1 MNKILFLIAALLVC
15 NSAFCKINTRIHLK
29 TGVNN
34 IDLNNDGIAD
44 SIFMATYD
52 NNTSHPNETFTV
64 FVKSGKNWFIVPVPD
79 DDGFTLADFR
89 LSGSALRVNSVEL
102 HRFKGIAYLIRG
114 VKYAGNG
121 DISDSSKVKFSRYK
135 LATSNNDPG
144 TSAFYWEAAGSYLTA
159 QIFNSV
165 DDAFQ
170 TLNMEMF
177 R

>member
-1 MNKILFLIAALLVC
+1 MNKILLLITVLLVS
-15 NSAFCKINTRIHLK
+15 NSALCQSNTRIHLK

-44 SIFMATYD
+44 TLFMATYD
-52 NNTSHPNETFTV
+52 NNTSHPSETLTV

-89 LSGSALRVNSVEL
+89 LSGSALKVNGVEL
-102 HRFKGIAYLIRG
+102 HRFKGVAYLIRG

-121 DISDSSKVKFSRYK
+121 DITDSSKVKFSRYR
-135 LATSNNDPG
+135 LAGNNDDPG
-144 TSAFYWEAAGSYLTA
+144 TSAFYWEAAGSYLTE
-159 QIFNSV
+159 QTFNSV

-170 TLNMEMF
+170 TLTMERF

>member
-1 MNKILFLIAALLVC
+1 MNKILLLIAALLVSNFALC
-15 NSAFCKINTRIHLK
+15 NVNTRIHLK
-29 TGVNN
+29 TGINN
-34 IDLNNDGIAD
+34 FDLNNDGIAD

-52 NNTSHPNETFTV
+52 NNTSHPSETLTV

-79 DDGFTLADFR
+79 DDGFTLADFK

-121 DISDSSKVKFSRYK
+121 DISDRSKVKFTRYR
-135 LATSNNDPG
+135 LVSNNDDPG
-144 TSAFYWEAAGSYLTA
+144 TSAFYWEAAGSYFTA
-159 QIFNSV
+159 QLFNSV

-170 TLNMEMF
+170 TLSMETF